1 MVCRKAG
8 DERTSKT
15 QHTQRESHNRVLE
28 KPALSSD
35 ITSLMNCWTESMNKS
50 IPNSANE
57 FALRFRYSIQL
68 TQSNEFL
75 KFPGVVQ
82 LVKFSLQPTH
92 VLLIELPACA

>member
-1 MVCRKAG
+1 
-8 DERTSKT
+8 
-15 QHTQRESHNRVLE
+15 
-28 KPALSSD
+28 
-35 ITSLMNCWTESMNKS
+35 MNKS